1 MEYVRAAEAVRLGA
15 VRDYEFLCDIACPS
29 YMMQTW
35 MLFAGPV
42 HDDWTNQTFAAD
54 PVANVAVVGDS
65 RSVGVVGGWWN
76 YDKALA
82 SYLGNEIS
90 VYNFPDHGIRERR
103 DDTRCDPDIQIRHSQ
118 YWPSWPV
125 ALTTSALMAHPRRPS
140 RGM

>member
-1 MEYVRAAEAVRLGA
+1 MNVMEYVRAAEAVRLGA
-15 VRDYEFLCDIACPS
+15 VQDYEFLCDIACPS

-42 HDDWTNQTFAAD
+42 ADNLTNQTFAAD

-82 SYLGNEIS
+82 FI
-90 VYNFPDHGIRERR
+90 PW
-103 DDTRCDPDIQIRHSQ
+103 Q
-118 YWPSWPV
+118 
-125 ALTTSALMAHPRRPS
+125 
-140 RGM
+140 